1 MRLQQGSYRNHIGIV
16 GVQVPIRID
25 DSINRPNDLRRM
37 IDLVHERNNRLFEG
51 HRNGAPANTQGAHT
65 RNSTLNI
72 RGCHRL
78 IQVIKAVFLIQVIVE
93 LNAVV

>member
-37 IDLVHERNNRLFEG
+37 IDLIHERNNRLFER

-78 IQVIKAVFLIQVIVE
+78 IQVIKAVFLVQVIVE

>member
-1 MRLQQGSYRNHIGIV
+1 MRLQQGGYRNHIGIV
-16 GVQVPIRID
+16 GVQVPICID
-25 DSINRPNDLRRM
+25 DSINRPNDLCRM
-37 IDLVHERNNRLFEG
+37 IDLIHERNNRLFER
-51 HRNGAPANTQGAHT
+51 HRNGTSANTQGAHT

-78 IQVIKAVFLIQVIVE
+78 IQVIKAVFLIQIIVE